1 MNDKLNITFGDRVA
15 ENESQD
21 LSVYFIKT
29 EHWEKVRSG
38 KADIVFGSKGAG
50 KSALYTLLFKEADQL
65 QQEGTTLISA
75 EKPTGQTVFSEVKN
89 TPPTTEVEFI
99 TLWKIYICQLIIQQL
114 QESGTCTDQA
124 SDVKNKLVESG
135 LIEEKNTLKR
145 LVNSAMS
152 FARKIID
159 LESIEGGAA
168 PDGSIITGKITF
180 KTPTAEKRKLGFVSV
195 DELLET
201 LNDYLTGKS
210 LRYWILF
217 DRLDVAFDQDAGIEK
232 NALRALFKTY
242 RDIEDLDAISLKI
255 FLREDIWKRITDEGF
270 RESSHITRTTTIS
283 WSPQSLLN
291 LIILRA
297 IRNPQITEDYQVNVE
312 EIERSHVEQRSLY
325 YKMFPEQVDIGEK
338 QSDTF
343 DWILNRVRDGLGL
356 AAPREVIHFHNEVIN
371 CEKEA
376 ISIGARKIEPP
387 NIFSR
392 QSIKAATAEVSKVK
406 TEQNLFAENSHLKQ
420 YIQKLDGN
428 KAEQSLETLS
438 HLWGKN
444 NEETKSIAAE
454 LVFVGFF
461 EQRAARDEGIYKI
474 PFIYRPYLRVTQGK
488 AFS

>member
-1 MNDKLNITFGDRVA
+1 MNETLNINFGDRVA

-21 LSVYFIKT
+21 LASYFIKT
-29 EHWEKVRSG
+29 EHWEKVASG

-50 KSALYTLLFKEADQL
+50 KSALYTLLFKHAEQL
-65 QQEGTTLISA
+65 QKEGTTLISA
-75 EKPTGQTVFSEVKN
+75 EKPTGQTVFSEIKN
-89 TPPTTEVEFI
+89 KPPTTEVEFI
-99 TLWKIYICQLIIQQL
+99 TLWKIYVCQLIVQQL
-114 QESGTCTDQA
+114 LEGGYCNEEA
-124 SDVKNKLVESG
+124 SEVKNKLVEAG

-152 FARKIID
+152 FARRLINF
-159 LESIEGGAA
+159 ESIEGGAA
-168 PDGSIITGKITF
+168 PDGSVTGKITF
-180 KTPTAEKRKLGFVSV
+180 KTPTAENHKLGFSSV
-195 DELLET
+195 DELLES
-201 LNDYLTGKS
+201 LNDYLVRKS
-210 LRYWILF
+210 LRFWILF
-217 DRLDVAFDQDAGIEK
+217 DRLDVAFDQDAELEK

-242 RDIEDLDAISLKI
+242 RDIEDLEAICLKV
-255 FLREDIWKRITDEGF
+255 FLRDDIWKRITDEGF

-297 IRNPQITEDYQVNVE
+297 IRNPQIAEQYKVNATAV
-312 EIERSHVEQRSLY
+312 ERSHAEQRSLY

-343 DWILNRVRDGLGL
+343 DWILNRVRDGLGN

-376 ISIGARKIEPP
+376 ISIGTRKIEPP

-392 QSIKAATAEVSKVK
+392 ASVKGATAEVSKVK
-406 TEQNLFAENSHLKQ
+406 AEQNLFAENSHLKP
-420 YIQKLDGN
+420 YVQKLDGN
-428 KAEQSLETLS
+428 KAEQNIDTLAA
-438 HLWGKN
+438 LWGKN
-444 NEETKSIAAE
+444 LDETKLIASE

>member
-1 MNDKLNITFGDRVA
+1 MSNTLNITFGDRVA

-21 LSVYFIKT
+21 LSAYFIKT
-29 EHWEKVRSG
+29 EHWKKVRSG

-65 QQEGTTLISA
+65 QKEGITLISA
-75 EKPTGQTVFSEVKN
+75 EKSTGQTVFSEIKN
-89 TPPTTEVEFI
+89 TPPTTEIEFV
-99 TLWKIYICQLIIQQL
+99 TLWKVYICQLIVQEL
-114 QESGTCTDQA
+114 QDSNNCTDQA
-124 SDVKNKLVESG
+124 TDVKNKLVEAG
-135 LIEEKNTLKR
+135 LIAEKNTLKR
-145 LVNSAMS
+145 LANSAMS
-152 FARKIID
+152 FARKITN

-168 PDGSIITGKITF
+168 PDGAIFTGKITF
-180 KTPTAEKRKLGFVSV
+180 RTPTAERHKLGFVSV

-201 LNDYLTGKS
+201 LNEYLSTKS
-210 LRYWILF
+210 LKYWILF
-217 DRLDVAFDQDAGIEK
+217 DRLDVAFDQDAELEK

-255 FLREDIWKRITDEGF
+255 FLRDDIWKRITDEGF
-270 RESSHITRTTTIS
+270 RESSHITRTTIIS

-297 IRNPQITEDYQVNVE
+297 IKNPQISDEYQVN
-312 EIERSHVEQRSLY
+312 IDSIGKDHAEQRALY

-343 DWILNRVRDGLGL
+343 DWILNRVRDGFGN

-376 ISIGARKIEPP
+376 ISIGARKNETP

-392 QSIKAATAEVSKVK
+392 SSIKAATAEVSKVK
-406 TEQNLFAENSHLKQ
+406 MEQNLFAENAHLKK
-420 YIQKLDGN
+420 YIEKLDRS
-428 KAEQSLETLS
+428 KAEHNLDTLS
-438 HLWGKN
+438 NLWGKGLD
-444 NEETKSIAAE
+444 ETKSIAAE

-461 EQRAARDEGIYKI
+461 EQRAARDEGIFKM

>member
-1 MNDKLNITFGDRVA
+1 MNESLNITFGDRVA

-50 KSALYTLLFKEADQL
+50 KSALYTLLFKQKEQL
-65 QQEGTTLISA
+65 QKEGTTLISA
-75 EKPTGQTVFSEVKN
+75 EKPNGQTVFSEIKN
-89 TPPTTEVEFI
+89 TPPTSEVEFI
-99 TLWKIYICQLIIQQL
+99 TLWKIYLCQLIVQQL
-114 QESGTCTDQA
+114 LESNNCTEEA
-124 SDVKNKLVESG
+124 NEVKNKLVEAG
-135 LIEEKNTLKR
+135 LIEEKNSLKR

-152 FARKIID
+152 FARRIINF
-159 LESIEGGAA
+159 ESIEGGAT
-168 PDGSIITGKITF
+168 PDGAVTGKITF
-180 KTPTAEKRKLGFVSV
+180 KTPTTENRKLGFVSV
-195 DELLET
+195 DELLES
-201 LNDYLTGKS
+201 LNNYLGRKS
-210 LRYWILF
+210 LIYWILF
-217 DRLDVAFDQDAGIEK
+217 DRLDVAFDQDAELEK

-242 RDIEDLDAISLKI
+242 RDIEDLEAI
-255 FLREDIWKRITDEGF
+255 FLKVFLRDDIWKRITDEGF

-297 IRNPQITEDYQVNVE
+297 IRNPQITEQYQVNSESV
-312 EIERSHVEQRSLY
+312 ERSHAEQRSIY

-343 DWILNRVRDGLGL
+343 DWILNRVRDGLGN

-371 CEKEA
+371 CEKES
-376 ISIGARKIEPP
+376 ISIGTRKIEPP

-392 QSIKAATAEVSKVK
+392 SSVKAATSEVSKVK
-406 TEQNLFAENSHLKQ
+406 TEQNLFAENAHLKQ
-420 YIQKLDGN
+420 YVQKLDGS
-428 KAEQSLETLS
+428 KAEQNIETLS
-438 HLWGKN
+438 ALWDKGSD
-444 NEETKSIAAE
+444 ETKLIAAE
-454 LVFVGFF
+454 LVFIGFF

>member
-1 MNDKLNITFGDRVA
+1 MNDTLNITFGDRVA

-65 QQEGTTLISA
+65 RHEGTTLISA
-75 EKPTGQTVFSEVKN
+75 EKPTGQTVFSEIKN
-89 TPPTTEVEFI
+89 TPPTKEVEFI
-99 TLWKIYICQLIIQQL
+99 TLWKIYICQLVVQQL
-114 QESGTCTDQA
+114 QESGNCTDKA
-124 SDVKNKLVESG
+124 NDVKNKLVEAG

-159 LESIEGGAA
+159 LESIEGGAT
-168 PDGSIITGKITF
+168 PDGSIVTGKITF
-180 KTPTAEKRKLGFVSV
+180 KTPTAEKHKLGFVSV

-201 LNDYLTGKS
+201 LNEHLS
-210 LRYWILF
+210 AEALRYWIVF
-217 DRLDVAFDQDAGIEK
+217 DRLDVAFDQDAELEK
-232 NALRALFKTY
+232 NALRALFKAY

-255 FLREDIWKRITDEGF
+255 FLRDDIWKRITDEGF

-297 IRNPQITEDYQVNVE
+297 ITNSQIAEEYHVNADA
-312 EIERSHVEQRSLY
+312 IERSHAEQRSLY

-343 DWILNRVRDGLGL
+343 DWILNRVRDGLGN
-356 AAPREVIHFHNEVIN
+356 AAPREVIHFHNEVVN
-371 CEKEA
+371 CEKES
-376 ISIGARKIEPP
+376 ISIGAQKIESP

-392 QSIKAATAEVSKVK
+392 ASIKTATAEVSKVK
-406 TEQNLFAENSHLKQ
+406 IEQNLFAENAHLKQ

-428 KAEQSLETLS
+428 KAEQSLETLAN
-438 HLWGKN
+438 LLGKSI
-444 NEETKSIAAE
+444 EETKLIAAE
-454 LVFVGFF
+454 LVSVGFF